1 MDYRI
6 IRSDR
11 KTLALEVK
19 SDGEVVVRAPRRV
32 TVATIEGFVN
42 SHTEWIAKAKQ
53 RITQRQKAHKE
64 PTEAE
69 VSMLKALAKA
79 VLPKK
84 IEYYSHLTG
93 LKCTGVKITSA
104 KTRFGSCSGK
114 NSICFSYLLM
124 RYPDEAIDYVVLHE
138 LAHTRHHDHSKNF
151 WKLVEKYMPDYK
163 KRKELL
169 KG

>member
-11 KTLALEVK
+11 KTLALEVRP
-19 SDGEVVVRAPRRV
+19 DGEVVVRAPRRV
-32 TVATIEGFVN
+32 TVSTIEGFVS
-42 SHTEWIAKAKQ
+42 SHKEWIAKAKQ
-53 RITQRQKAHKE
+53 RVSQRQATRKE

-69 VSMLKALAKA
+69 ASMLKALAKA

-84 IEYYSHLTG
+84 IEYYSQLTG

-124 RYPDEAIDYVVLHE
+124 RHPEEAIDYVVLHE
-138 LAHTRHHDHSKNF
+138 LAHTRHHDHSKSF

-163 KRKELL
+163 ERKKLL
-169 KG
+169 R

>member
-19 SDGEVVVRAPRRV
+19 ADGEVVVRAPRRV
-32 TVATIEGFVN
+32 ATATIEGFVN
-42 SHTEWIAKAKQ
+42 SHTEWIAKA
-53 RITQRQKAHKE
+53 RLRVSQRQATRKE

-69 VSMLKALAKA
+69 ISMLKALAKA

-84 IEYYSHLTG
+84 VEYYSRLTG
-93 LKCTGVKITSA
+93 LKCTGIKITSA

-163 KRKELL
+163 ERKKLL
-169 KG
+169 R

>member
-32 TVATIEGFVN
+32 TTSVIENFVN
-42 SHTEWIAKAKQ
+42 SHTEWIAKA
-53 RITQRQKAHKE
+53 RLRVSQRQAARKE

-69 VSMLKALAKA
+69 ISMLKALAKA

-84 IEYYSHLTG
+84 VEYYSRLTG
-93 LKCTGVKITSA
+93 LKCTGIKITSA

-163 KRKELL
+163 ERKKLL
-169 KG
+169 R

>member
-19 SDGEVVVRAPRRV
+19 ADGEVVVRAPRRV
-32 TVATIEGFVN
+32 TTSVIEGFVN

-53 RITQRQKAHKE
+53 RVSQRQATRKE

-69 VSMLKALAKA
+69 ISMLKALAKA

-84 IEYYSHLTG
+84 VEYYSRLTG
-93 LKCTGVKITSA
+93 LKCTGIKITSA

-138 LAHTRHHDHSKNF
+138 LAHTCHHDHSKNF

-163 KRKELL
+163 ERKKLL
-169 KG
+169 R